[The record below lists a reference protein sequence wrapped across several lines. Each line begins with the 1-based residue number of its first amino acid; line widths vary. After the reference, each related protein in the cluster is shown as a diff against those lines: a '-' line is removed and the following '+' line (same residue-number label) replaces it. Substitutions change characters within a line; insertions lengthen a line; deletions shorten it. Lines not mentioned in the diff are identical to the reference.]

1 MHIEKLYLENFRN
14 YNIQEFEFSQGTNII
29 YGLNGQG
36 KTNIIE
42 ALYFFCNGKSYRT
55 PRDIET
61 VKFDKEYAKIKLD
74 FFDGKRENT
83 SEIYISDKKSVKVND
98 IPISKLSELIG
109 MLNIVIFTPDMLN
122 LIKDGPG
129 VRRQFMD
136 ILISQL
142 KPVYF
147 KTLMN
152 YYKVLMHRNN
162 ILKNKDKNMHS
173 TLDVWNEKLAEY
185 GVVVNTYR
193 NEIIKKID
201 EYISLIDYEGEREK
215 TNFVYSPSVKED
227 FENKEN
233 FIKQLKKGYEREVE
247 KGITLTG
254 PHRDDFDILLNG
266 KSIKKYGS
274 QGQMRTCVLKLK
286 LAECRII
293 KDTVGH
299 EPILLLDDIL
309 SELDEKRKEFFLNNI
324 KKRQI
329 FITCTEKE
337 NIKNA
342 ESRYFY
348 IENGNLKRV
357 D

>member
-1 MHIEKLYLENFRN
+1 MYIKNLFLENFRN
-14 YNIQEFEFSQGTNII
+14 YEKEYFNFSPGTNII

-55 PRDIET
+55 SRDTE
-61 VKFDKEYAKIKLD
+61 VVNFEKDNCKIKID
-74 FFDGKRENT
+74 FFDGIRDNT
-83 SEIYISDKKSVKVND
+83 SEIIVNEKKSVRIND

-109 MLNIVIFTPDMLN
+109 MINIVIFTPDMLN
-122 LIKDGPG
+122 IIKEGPG

-152 YYKVLMHRNN
+152 YYKILMQRNN
-162 ILKNKDKNMHS
+162 ILKNKNANILS
-173 TLDVWNEKLAEY
+173 TLDVWNEKLAEC
-185 GVVVNTYR
+185 GITLNKYR
-193 NEIIKKID
+193 NEIIKSLD
-201 EYISLIDYEGEREK
+201 NYTSLIEYEGEKEK
-215 TNFVYSPSVKED
+215 TKFIYTPSIKDD
-227 FENKEN
+227 FESKEN
-233 FIKQLKKGYEREVE
+233 FIKQLERGFEREKE

-254 PHRDDFDILLNG
+254 PHRDDFDIIMNG
-266 KSIKKYGS
+266 KSIKKFGS
-274 QGQMRTCVLKLK
+274 QGQMRTCVLKMK

-293 KDTVGH
+293 KENTGR

-309 SELDEKRKEFFLNNI
+309 SELDEKRKKFFLENI
-324 KKRQI
+324 KERQI

-337 NIKNA
+337 IINN
-342 ESRYFY
+342 SDCRYFE
-348 IENGNLKRV
+348 IEKGSLKRNG
-357 D
+357 

>member
-1 MHIEKLYLENFRN
+1 MYLKNLSLENFRN
-14 YNIQEFEFSQGTNII
+14 YKEENFEFSKGTNII

-42 ALYFFCNGKSYRT
+42 ALHFFFNGKSYRT
-55 PRDIET
+55 SRDTEVINFE
-61 VKFDKEYAKIKLD
+61 KDYAKIKID
-74 FFDGKRENT
+74 FFDGKRDNT
-83 SEIYISDKKSVKVND
+83 SEIYINEKKSIKING
-98 IPISKLSELIG
+98 IPISKLSEIIG
-109 MLNIVIFTPDMLN
+109 MLNMVIFTPDMLN
-122 LIKDGPG
+122 IIKDGPG

-136 ILISQL
+136 MLISQL
-142 KPVYF
+142 KPIYF

-152 YYKVLMHRNN
+152 YYKVLMQRNN
-162 ILKNKDKNMHS
+162 ILKSRDKNMYS
-173 TLDVWNEKLAEY
+173 TLDVWNDRLAEY
-185 GVVVNTYR
+185 GVVVNKYR
-193 NEIIKKID
+193 NSIISMLDK
-201 EYISLIDYEGEREK
+201 YTSMIDYNGESEK
-215 TNFVYSPSVKED
+215 TAFKYSSSIKED

-233 FIKQLKKGYEREVE
+233 FIKQLERGYEREIE

-254 PHRDDFDILLNG
+254 PHRDDFDIFLNG
-266 KSIKKYGS
+266 RSIRKFGS

-293 KDTVGH
+293 KDTAGH

-324 KKRQI
+324 KDRQI

-337 NIKNA
+337 NIKDN
-342 ESRYFY
+342 ESRYFN
-348 IENGNLKRV
+348 IEKGSIKRI

>member
-1 MHIEKLYLENFRN
+1 MHVKSLFLENFRN
-14 YNIQEFEFSQGTNII
+14 YSEENFEFSKGTNII

-55 PRDIET
+55 PRDAEVI
-61 VKFDKEYAKIKLD
+61 KFENEYAKIKLD
-74 FFDGKRENT
+74 FFDGRRDNT
-83 SEIYISDKKSVKVND
+83 SEIYISEKKSVRIND

-109 MLNIVIFTPDMLN
+109 MINLVIFTPDMLN

-152 YYKVLMHRNN
+152 YYKVLMQRNN
-162 ILKNKDKNMHS
+162 ILKSRNEKMYL
-173 TLDVWNEKLAEY
+173 TLDVWNEKIAEY
-185 GVVVNTYR
+185 GVVVNKYR
-193 NEIIKKID
+193 NEII
-201 EYISLIDYEGEREK
+201 SLLDNYTGIIDYNGEKEK
-215 TNFVYSPSVKED
+215 TNFVYSPSVRED

-233 FIKQLKKGYEREVE
+233 FIKQLERGFEREKE

-266 KSIKKYGS
+266 RSIRKYGS

-324 KKRQI
+324 KDRQI

-337 NIKNA
+337 NILNS
-342 ESRYFY
+342 ESRYFE
-348 IENGNLKRV
+348 IENGSLKRI